1 MTTELV
7 AHMRLSHYKGLWRA
21 LYGSDHGFG
30 ERKVKLNLTSGQ
42 RGFTI
47 EMPITCH
54 YEDNRPVL
62 STRGVSKSEWATL
75 CKLVTDESVLKV
87 IFFDDSHDFLAR
99 VTPVGAKPPKLDMYQ
114 VKFRWQEDDEVALVL
129 KKSIKWITEILE

>member
-7 AHMRLSHYKGLWRA
+7 AHMRLSHYKGLWRT